1 MRPVSACRPDGVEG
15 LVKDHVRFD
24 RAGDLDDLEF
34 IHATFV
40 NHAFPRHTHETYA
53 IGVIEGG
60 VQATD
65 YRGSTHIAT
74 AGDICL
80 VNPGEVH
87 TGYSPHESGWTYR
100 VFYPEVSVLQR
111 AAEAVSLKRGKTP
124 RFSSPVIRDNA
135 LSHKL
140 LRFMKVLE
148 VPSLSLEKESLLL
161 SSLSQMVV
169 RHARVSDNTS
179 RYSRG
184 EEQAVAT
191 ARDYLEAFF
200 TENVT
205 LSTLARVAGISEFH
219 LLRLFR
225 DSMGLPPHAYLIQR
239 RIDHARKLLARQV
252 PIVEVALE
260 TGFSDQ
266 SHFTRH
272 FKRILGITPGEYRRK
287 SKNVQETG

>member
-1 MRPVSACRPDGVEG
+1 
-15 LVKDHVRFD
+15 L
-24 RAGDLDDLEF
+24 
-34 IHATFV
+34 
-40 NHAFPRHTHETYA
+40 
-53 IGVIEGG
+53 
-60 VQATD
+60 
-65 YRGSTHIAT
+65 
-74 AGDICL
+74 
-80 VNPGEVH
+80 
-87 TGYSPHESGWTYR
+87 
-100 VFYPEVSVLQR
+100 
-111 AAEAVSLKRGKTP
+111 
-124 RFSSPVIRDNA
+124 
-135 LSHKL
+135 
-140 LRFMKVLE
+140 KVLE
-148 VPSLSLEKESLLL
+148 GPSLSLEKESLLL

-169 RHARVSDNTS
+169 RHARVSDNTA

-191 ARDYLEAFF
+191 ARDYLEASF
-200 TENVT
+200 TKNVT

-287 SKNVQETG
+287 SKNIQETG